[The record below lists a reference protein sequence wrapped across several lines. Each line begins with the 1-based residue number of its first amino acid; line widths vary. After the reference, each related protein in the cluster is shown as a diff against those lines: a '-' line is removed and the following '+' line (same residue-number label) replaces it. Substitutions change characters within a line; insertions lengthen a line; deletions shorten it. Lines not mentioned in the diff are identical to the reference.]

1 MLPLHQFEYA
11 WICEQGLLPTTFTL
25 VILQTLSLLSS
36 AYHFLFIHLITL
48 PSSLDLSIELL
59 QQRELR
65 FRLLC
70 RPNPDPTTC
79 LPRHVD
85 RWAFSSFL
93 ELMKSPSRPSSGPP
107 NLWSYLFSNQSWE
120 HYFWRLLST
129 IGFKIWLMFNLF
141 QCANVLVKTA
151 KPTWFSLPGLC
162 WVAQGS
168 KIWILSPVTQAL
180 QWHSDMRILLAV
192 QWLRLHT
199 LEAHKLKLGYC
210 ED

>member
-1 MLPLHQFEYA
+1 MHEFVSKAYFQLH
-11 WICEQGLLPTTFTL
+11 LLWLSYKLSACFQVPITSCLST
-25 VILQTLSLLSS
+25 SLL
-36 AYHFLFIHLITL
+36 L

-93 ELMKSPSRPSSGPP
+93 ELMKSPSQPSPGSP

-199 LEAHKLKLGYC
+199 LEAHKLKLGYY

>member
-1 MLPLHQFEYA
+1 MGADKPSTGSHKCYHYISLRVGMNLWARLTSNCIYSA
-11 WICEQGLLPTTFTL
+11 YPTSSQLAFKC
-25 VILQTLSLLSS
+25 LSLLVYPPHYSTIVPR
-36 AYHFLFIHLITL
+36 FIRWT
-48 PSSLDLSIELL
+48 PT
-59 QQRELR
+59 RELR

-93 ELMKSPSRPSSGPP
+93 ELMKSPCQPSPGPP

-129 IGFKIWLMFNLF
+129 TGFKIWLMFNLF

-180 QWHSDMRILLAV
+180 QWHYMRILLGHP
-192 QWLRLHT
+192 WRSS
-199 LEAHKLKLGYC
+199 G
-210 ED
+210 